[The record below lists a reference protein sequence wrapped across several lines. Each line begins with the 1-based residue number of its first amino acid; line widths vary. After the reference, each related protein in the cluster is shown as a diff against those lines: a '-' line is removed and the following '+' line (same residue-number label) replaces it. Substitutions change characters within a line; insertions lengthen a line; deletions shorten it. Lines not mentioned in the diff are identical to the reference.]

1 MGSRKILGG
10 VFQGLPKSTKNVG
23 KMGEVN
29 RYWKWVEVLQ
39 GVVHGDGCGHTNIWG
54 DFVGCLRL
62 DAVMNIFW

>member
-1 MGSRKILGG
+1 M
-10 VFQGLPKSTKNVG
+10 PKSTKNVG